1 MIKRYVK
8 GAQAERELAKEL
20 MKEGFAVIRAAGS
33 GGSISTP
40 DLVAIKK
47 GRVLVFECKAWKTT
61 PRLKPKEYKQ
71 FSEWCSKAGGMGFL
85 AWKNKGWKFLSVK
98 DMPKTNIKKD
108 GINFSDLM
116 FIINV

>member
-1 MIKRYVK
+1 MKRYVK
-8 GAQAERELAKEL
+8 GAQAERELAKQLKEL
-20 MKEGFAVIRAAGS
+20 GFAVIRAAGS

-47 GRVLVFECKAWKTT
+47 GRVLAFECKAWKTT
-61 PRLKPKEYKQ
+61 PRLKKQEYEE
-71 FSEWCSKAGGMGFL
+71 FRGWCEQAGAMGFM
-85 AWKNKGWKFLSVK
+85 AWKNRGWKFLGVK
-98 DMPKTNIKKD
+98 DIPKNNISKD

>member
-8 GAQAERELAKEL
+8 GAQAERELSKKL
-20 MKEGFAVIRAAGS
+20 KILGFSVIRAAGS

-40 DLVAIKK
+40 DLVAIKR
-47 GRVLVFECKAWKTT
+47 GRVLAFECKAWKTT
-61 PRLKPKEYKQ
+61 PKLKKQEYENFK
-71 FSEWCSKAGGMGFL
+71 EWCEGAGAMGFL
-85 AWKNKGWKFLSVK
+85 AWKNKGWKFLCVK
-98 DMPKTNIKKD
+98 DMQRTNIKKD

>member
-8 GAQAERELAKEL
+8 GAQAERDLCKK
-20 MKEGFAVIRAAGS
+20 MKEFGFSVIRAARS

-40 DLVAIKK
+40 DLVAAKK
-47 GRVLVFECKAWKTT
+47 GRVIAFECKAWKTT
-61 PRLKPKEYKQ
+61 PKLKKQEYEE
-71 FSEWCSKAGGMGFL
+71 FNEWCEKAGAMGFM

-98 DMPKTNIKKD
+98 GMPKTNINKD